1 VPFLFERAYRRMGK
15 NYFLLYVAFEFVSA
29 FVVCLATIGLF
40 ALYTDTSA
48 SEFWTIAVFAEACVL
63 LSTAFMM
70 WNGATRVR
78 PIVAWLEDQG
88 GALEAWR
95 AAVEV
100 PRELTLKVGWQ
111 PFLLIGVPVAIFA
124 TIVADLPAYQAFI
137 IFAGAAVAVA
147 YSAILHFFSY
157 EQFLRPV
164 VEDIVD
170 ALPPS
175 FTGAPVGVPL
185 RWKLLGALPLIN
197 VITGVVVSGLST
209 NGDASLH
216 DLGLDVV
223 VAVLVAFTISLELTV
238 LVTRSVLQPVEKLLE
253 ATDAVKHGDL
263 DARVPITSGDEL
275 GQLAGSFNE
284 MMEGLSEREALR
296 EAFGAYV
303 DPDVAERVLEEGE
316 LIEGQEREVTV
327 MILDVCDFTEFAE
340 RSSARETVGF
350 LNDLFG
356 IAVPCVTEHGGHA
369 NKFLGDGLL
378 AVFGAPERLE
388 DHADRAVGAASE
400 IAEKLGERFGDEV
413 RFGIGVNSGPVVVGS
428 VGGGGR
434 LEFAV
439 IGDPVNVA
447 ARVEQLTRETGDTI
461 LVTEATRCLL
471 SGMVRDRT
479 IAAELE
485 PRGEFALKGVS
496 EPVPIYAIP
505 TALEESSNRTRKTPQ
520 ARA

>member
-1 VPFLFERAYRRMGK
+1 MPFLFERAYRRMGK
-15 NYFLLYVAFEFVSA
+15 HYFLLYVVFEFVSA
-29 FVVCLATIGLF
+29 FVVCLATLGLF
-40 ALYTDTSA
+40 ALYTDPSA
-48 SEFWTIAVFAEACVL
+48 SEFWIIAAFAEACVL
-63 LSTAFMM
+63 LSTGIML
-70 WNGATRVR
+70 WGGAKRVR
-78 PIVAWLEDQG
+78 PIRDWMEHRG
-88 GALEAWR
+88 SALDAWR

-111 PFLLIGVPVAIFA
+111 PFLMIGLPVSIFA
-124 TIVADLPAYQAFI
+124 TIVADLAPYSALI
-137 IFAGAAVAVA
+137 IFAGTAVAVA

-170 ALPPS
+170 ELPTQ
-175 FTGAPVGVPL
+175 FTPAPVGVPL

-209 NGDASLH
+209 DGSAQLQ

-238 LVTRSVLQPVEKLLE
+238 LVTRSVLAPVDRLLE
-253 ATDAVKHGDL
+253 ATEAVKKGDL
-263 DARVPITSGDEL
+263 EARVPVTSGDEL

-284 MMEGLSEREALR
+284 MMQGLSERQALR

-316 LIEGQEREVTV
+316 LIEGQEREVTGF
-327 MILDVCDFTEFAE
+327 ILDVVDFTGFAE
-340 RSSARETVGF
+340 RASARETVSF

-356 IAVPCVTEHGGHA
+356 IVVPKVTEHGGHA

-378 AVFGAPERLE
+378 AVFGAPDRLS
-388 DHADRAVGAASE
+388 DHADRAVAAARD
-400 IAEKLGERFGDEV
+400 IAVALIERYGDEI

-447 ARVEQLTRETGDTI
+447 ARVEQLTRDTGDVVLI
-461 LVTEATRCLL
+461 TEATRCRL
-471 SGMVRDRT
+471 SDGDF
-479 IAAELE
+479 ELE
-485 PRGEFALKGVS
+485 PRGDFALKGVS
-496 EPVPIYAIP
+496 EPVPIYSLAP
-505 TALEESSNRTRKTPQ
+505 SLDKSLSRAQKASQ
-520 ARA
+520 AQA